1 MRNTTYVYCQL
12 IKTYSHIHVWQC
24 HIPQWGHHVPFSSLP
39 LMLTSHYFE
48 LTSCSHVGIPMGV
61 VGMWCSRVFMH
72 MNKMLSLHPASMG
85 ICWTERPC
93 RWCMSA
99 MSLTP
104 LVPKPTHAM
113 SCPHHCQIN
122 VIKVPHQHLPHHA
135 IQLHINAMSFTNK
148 DVDVARGH

>member
-1 MRNTTYVYCQL
+1 M
-12 IKTYSHIHVWQC
+12 SHS
-24 HIPQWGHHVPFSSLP
+24 P
-39 LMLTSHYFE
+39 MMA
-48 LTSCSHVGIPMGV
+48 SCSFLLPSPNVDVTLLWADIMFPCGNSHGCSGNV
-61 VGMWCSRVFMH
+61 VFRVFLH
-72 MNKMLSLHPASMG
+72 MNKMLSLHPAPMG

-99 MSLTP
+99 MSLMP
-104 LVPKPTHAM
+104 LVPRPTHAM
-113 SCPHHCQIN
+113 SCPHQCQIN